1 MNEEMQ
7 TQEAETPEVQA
18 QETEQ
23 EQPQVEALDRPDWL
37 PQKFDRPEELA
48 NSYSELE
55 RAFYSRKED
64 LRNQIVS
71 ELNEQATSE
80 SPISPA
86 DYDLNI
92 DAPEG
97 MEYQVSDD
105 DPLLNWFK
113 DTAHNY
119 GLSQQEFDGLM
130 NEYVQMDSTRG
141 PDWNAEAEQ
150 LGEYAEK
157 RLERVDGWATQ
168 NLSEKAYN
176 VFANVPASAGMVELF
191 EELMELNGQPQFN
204 MVSESEFQEQLSI
217 DDLRAM
223 QQDPKYWK
231 EKDQAFI
238 NRVRQGFEQYS
249 RRNG

>member
-1 MNEEMQ
+1 MSEEFTENTEAQTEEVLTGESEQPQEQ
-7 TQEAETPEVQA
+7 TQE
-18 QETEQ
+18 
-23 EQPQVEALDRPDWL
+23 RPDWL

-48 NSYSELE
+48 NSYQELE
-55 RAFYSRKED
+55 RAFYTRKEE

-71 ELNEQATSE
+71 ELNEEAQSNA
-80 SPISPA
+80 PISPA
-86 DYDLNI
+86 DYEINVQ
-92 DAPEG
+92 APEG
-97 MEYQVSDD
+97 MNYQVSDD
-105 DPLLNWFK
+105 DPMLNWFR

-119 GLSQQEFDGLM
+119 GLSQDEFNGLM
-130 NEYVQMDSTRG
+130 NEYVQLDATRG
-141 PDWNAEAEQ
+141 PDWNVESEQ

-157 RLERVDGWATQ
+157 RLDRVDGWASQ

-204 MVSESEFQEQLSI
+204 MVSESEFQEQLNI

-223 QQDPKYWK
+223 QQDPRYWK
-231 EKDQAFI
+231 EKDPAFI

>member
-1 MNEEMQ
+1 MEDLNENTEAQ
-7 TQEAETPEVQA
+7 TEEVLSG
-18 QETEQ
+18 ES
-23 EQPQVEALDRPDWL
+23 EQPQETTQERPDWL

-48 NSYSELE
+48 NSYQELE
-55 RAFYSRKED
+55 RAFYTRKEE
-64 LRNQIVS
+64 LRNQIVG
-71 ELNEQATSE
+71 ELNEEAS
-80 SPISPA
+80 SNAPISPA
-86 DYDLNI
+86 DYEVNVQ
-92 DAPEG
+92 APEG
-97 MEYQVSDD
+97 LEYTISDD
-105 DPLLNWFK
+105 DPMLNWFR
-113 DTAHNY
+113 DTAHSY
-119 GLSQQEFDGLM
+119 GLSQDEFNGLM
-130 NEYVQMDSTRG
+130 SEYAAIDATRG
-141 PDWNAEAEQ
+141 PDWNLEAEQ

-157 RLERVDGWATQ
+157 RLERVDGWANQ

-231 EKDQAFI
+231 EKDPAFI